1 MTVKSS
7 VYHSWLKIQ
16 RYNDIMTLEINTVH
30 SSTVS
35 IIKCRCLEAKIS
47 NKSFQKDLINTAL
60 DMPAKP
66 SGGIT
71 KIVCSQ
77 CIKRQ

>member
-1 MTVKSS
+1 
-7 VYHSWLKIQ
+7 
-16 RYNDIMTLEINTVH
+16 MTLEINTVH
-30 SSTVS
+30 KQYCVHN
-35 IIKCRCLEAKIS
+35 KCRCLEAKIS
-47 NKSFQKDLINTAL
+47 NKTFQRDLINTAL

-66 SGGIT
+66 SGGKT